1 MSIAKKFL
9 AGIASVFVLAIVALI
24 AIPAKAVTIDTSR
37 DCDQYAV
44 MYCGAMTKK
53 EMVKKLQEG
62 DSQNS
67 AKNIKEIYD
76 KFNLN
81 VKDIENANFEDG
93 VVYKDGDVKVGN
105 RVVAKDAKTYIR
117 TMGKVSTSKM
127 GTAQAAKVAL
137 DKNGKFLFAV
147 MTPCGNP
154 VTADAVEPPKP
165 KVQAISCDALK
176 VDVNYATQTVNAKV
190 TGSASNTKITGY
202 TINFGDTTVVNQQS
216 ATHTYGGKGTV
227 TIVASVTGP
236 VNGKNQTVS
245 SAACTKSIE
254 FKETPPPPPAEQS
267 IACTILNL
275 ESVNKEKKYVKVS
288 VTGTANNTKIDT
300 YSVNFGDGTIVEKQ
314 TAEHTY
320 AKYGDYQIV
329 ATVTGTVNGQK
340 QTVGGV
346 NCTQNVSF
354 KETPDACPTN
364 PSLPANDP
372 KCKPCPTNPELNFDD
387 PKCTTPVTPVTP
399 TNPTTPTLPN
409 TGAGSIIGLMSGV
422 SILGAVAHR
431 FWLSKKLGL

>member
-1 MSIAKKFL
+1 MSIATKFL
-9 AGIASVFVLAIVALI
+9 VGIASIFVLAIVALI

-37 DCDQYAV
+37 DCDKYAV
-44 MYCGAMTKK
+44 MYCGAMNKK
-53 EMVKKLQEG
+53 EMVKKLQDG

-154 VTADAVEPPKP
+154 VKADAVEPPKP
-165 KVQAISCDALK
+165 KVESISCDAIK
-176 VDVNYATQTVNAKV
+176 VTITDAQKKSVTATV
-190 TGSASNTKITGY
+190 TGSAKNTKISSY
-202 TINFGDTTVVNQQS
+202 KIDFGDGTTANKQS
-216 ATHTYGGKGTV
+216 ADHTYANYGKY
-227 TIVASVTGP
+227 TIVAHVTGK
-236 VNGKNQTVS
+236 VNDKSKTVT
-245 SAACTKSIE
+245 SAACAKEVE
-254 FKETPPPPPAEQS
+254 FAKPPEPVAQS
-267 IACTILNL
+267 ISCTALTLGSIN
-275 ESVNKEKKYVKVS
+275 SEKKYVKVTA
-288 VTGTANNTKIDT
+288 TGSANNTKIDA
-300 YSVNFGDGTIVEKQ
+300 YSIDFGDGTKPATTQ

-320 AKYGDYQIV
+320 TEFGDYTIT
-329 ATVTGTVNGQK
+329 ANVTGTVDGK
-340 QTVGGV
+340 QVTVSGV
-346 NCTQNVSF
+346 NCVQKVSF
-354 KETPDACPTN
+354 TETPDACPTN
-364 PSLPANDP
+364 PSLPADDP

-387 PKCTTPVTPVTP
+387 PKCTTPVTP
-399 TNPTTPTLPN
+399 TNPENPTLPN
-409 TGAGSIIGLMSGV
+409 TGAGSVIGLMSGV